1 MSIVVRMT
9 RVSLMRERS
18 PHGHHRVTYLELF
31 YDLVFVFAIT
41 QISHT
46 LLAHFTPLGILETTL
61 LFLAVWWV
69 WMFTSWAT
77 NWLDPDRLPVR
88 IVLFGMMM
96 GGLVLSTSIPKAF
109 ESRGLAFGIAFACMQ
124 IGRTL
129 FMIAA
134 IPEGR
139 EALRINFQRILVWL
153 CLSGL
158 FWILGGFAQGHERL
172 ALWSIAIA
180 IEYVSPAL
188 NFWVPGLGASS
199 VRDWTVE
206 GGHMAERCALFI
218 IIALGESILVTGA
231 TFAEAAWTPMTA
243 AAFASAFFCSIAMW
257 WIYFHKG
264 AEAGAEN
271 ISHASD
277 PGRLARLGYTYL
289 HLPIVAGIIVVAVG
303 DEVTLSHPDAMS
315 DIKATLTLI
324 GGPAAVPDRRHPVQ
338 AHHPWLAAAVAS
350 RRHRAVA
357 ADISGRVLADD
368 ASAGRAHLGDSDSR
382 RRMGSDFARREAD
395 GSEQGVISRGAQQP
409 RTGRRRRSIVRSLT
423 SPRHLPMRETALA

>member
-9 RVSLMRERS
+9 RVSLMHERS

-324 GGPAAVPDRRHPVQ
+324 GGPLLFLIGVILFKHTIHGWLQLSHLVGIALLLLTFPVASWLTTLQ
-338 AHHPWLAAAVAS
+338 LAA
-350 RRHRAVA
+350 
-357 ADISGRVLADD
+357 
-368 ASAGRAHLGDSDSR
+368 
-382 RRMGSDFARREAD
+382 
-395 GSEQGVISRGAQQP
+395 
-409 RTGRRRRSIVRSLT
+409 LT
-423 SPRHLPMRETALA
+423 SAILILVGAWEAISLGAKPTVQNKALYRAERNNREQAGGVAPSSDL

>member
-324 GGPAAVPDRRHPVQ
+324 GGPLLFLIGVILFKHTI
-338 AHHPWLAAAVAS
+338 HGWLQLSHLVGIALLLLTFPVAS
-350 RRHRAVA
+350 W
-357 ADISGRVLADD
+357 LTTLQL
-368 ASAGRAHLGDSDSR
+368 SA
-382 RRMGSDFARREAD
+382 
-395 GSEQGVISRGAQQP
+395 
-409 RTGRRRRSIVRSLT
+409 LT
-423 SPRHLPMRETALA
+423 SAILILVGAWEAISLGAKPTVQNKALYRAERNNREQAGGVAPSSDL

>member
-324 GGPAAVPDRRHPVQ
+324 GGPLLFLIGVILFKHTIHGWLQLSHLVGIALLLLTFPVASWLTTLQ
-338 AHHPWLAAAVAS
+338 LAA
-350 RRHRAVA
+350 
-357 ADISGRVLADD
+357 
-368 ASAGRAHLGDSDSR
+368 
-382 RRMGSDFARREAD
+382 
-395 GSEQGVISRGAQQP
+395 
-409 RTGRRRRSIVRSLT
+409 LT
-423 SPRHLPMRETALA
+423 SAILILVGAWEAISLSAKPTVQNKALYRAERNNREQAGGVAPSSDL

>member
-324 GGPAAVPDRRHPVQ
+324 GGPLLFLIGVSLFKHTIHGWLQLSHLVGIALLLLTFPVASWLTTLQ
-338 AHHPWLAAAVAS
+338 LAA
-350 RRHRAVA
+350 
-357 ADISGRVLADD
+357 
-368 ASAGRAHLGDSDSR
+368 
-382 RRMGSDFARREAD
+382 
-395 GSEQGVISRGAQQP
+395 
-409 RTGRRRRSIVRSLT
+409 LT
-423 SPRHLPMRETALA
+423 SAILILVGAWEAISLGAKPTVQNKALYRAERNNREQAGGVAPSSDL